1 MTEEVQTLAE
11 ADSALAP
18 EVTATKKA
26 LTARGIEFETVD
38 LSQDAA
44 ALERLRAQGFMSAP
58 VVVTED
64 DAWSGFRPD
73 KIMEL
78 TSKTEARA

>member
-1 MTEEVQTLAE
+1 MTTTIYTRPACVHC
-11 ADSALAP
+11 D
-18 EVTATKKA
+18 ATEKA

>member
-1 MTEEVQTLAE
+1 MTTTIYTRPACVHC
-11 ADSALAP
+11 D
-18 EVTATKKA
+18 ATKKA
-26 LTARGIEFETVD
+26 LTARGIGFETVD